1 MLGNIFAKYL
11 ISREPNYLKE
21 YCHDCRKI
29 SSPNLCR
36 FIHFLNF
43 VSTSKRNYL
52 RLLRHCKRILRESNH
67 PNLKRKLFGLL

>member
-1 MLGNIFAKYL
+1 MAGNTFAKYL
-11 ISREPNYLKE
+11 ISSKPNYLKE
-21 YCHDCRKI
+21 YCHECRKI

-43 VSTSKRNYL
+43 VSTSKRIYL

-67 PNLKRKLFGLL
+67 LDLKRKLVGLL